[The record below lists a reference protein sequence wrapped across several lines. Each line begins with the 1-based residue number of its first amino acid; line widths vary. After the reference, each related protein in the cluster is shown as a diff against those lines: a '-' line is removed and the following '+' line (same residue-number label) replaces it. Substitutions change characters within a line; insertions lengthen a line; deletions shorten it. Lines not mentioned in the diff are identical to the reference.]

1 MIWATNLDI
10 TFLIVNCILS
20 IYVIMG
26 TILEEQKLVEEF
38 GDEYRAYQK
47 KVSMLFPMKWILNK
61 MNRGISH

>member
-1 MIWATNLDI
+1 
-10 TFLIVNCILS
+10 
-20 IYVIMG
+20 MG